1 MKKSKKPIVG
11 GILLGVGV
19 LCVFG
24 IGASDNKVS
33 LIIGIVGL
41 IVAGTI
47 LLIIGI
53 RQNKSLSSTVTE
65 NVNYRSP
72 SQNLKQPSTTSYT
85 EKCSNMKNID
95 GSKSVEMLPAFQG
108 DMIKVYQY
116 TEQLCTIRDE
126 PSPLSYIQNKVNEG
140 LRQVEFEFEPEN
152 KFDDRA
158 IIIKLDGKK
167 IGYVYRGQTQDMIH
181 DFYYSEYEVAGHI
194 NTFSEANITY
204 KIAFYKPKSKC
215 RANTVSFRNKKFI
228 ENTYE
233 GEMLTVEY
241 DDFEDCFKIY
251 DSGEEYKLPKKTEE
265 FASKYFE
272 VPVEVGEGCE
282 NLIFYK

>member
-19 LCVFG
+19 LGIFG
-24 IGASDNKVS
+24 IGASVNKVF
-33 LIIGIVGL
+33 LIIGILGL
-41 IVAGTI
+41 IAAGVI

-53 RQNKSLSSTVTE
+53 RQNKSLTSTLTVDD
-65 NVNYRSP
+65 NYRSP
-72 SQNLKQPSTTSYT
+72 SQNFTQPSTTSYT
-85 EKCSNMKNID
+85 EKRSMKNID
-95 GSKSVEMLPAFQG
+95 SYKSVEMLPAFQG
-108 DMIKVYQY
+108 DLMKVYQY
-116 TEQLCTIRDE
+116 TEQLCVIRDE
-126 PSPLSYIQNKVNEG
+126 PSPLAYIQDKVNENS
-140 LRQVEFEFEPEN
+140 RQIEFEFEPEN

-181 DFYYSEYEVAGHI
+181 DFYYSKYEVAGHI
-194 NTFSEANITY
+194 NTFSEAGITY

-215 RANTVSFRNKKFI
+215 RVNTVSFRNKKFI

-251 DSGEEYKLPKKTEE
+251 DSGEEYKLPKKAEE

-272 VPVEVGEGCE
+272 VPVEVGEDCE
-282 NLIFYK
+282 SLIFYR